1 MFTVS
6 YLLCNIWTLNKILKP
21 NIWAEKSSFLCRDSN
36 PWCPDGW
43 KYQTNPLRY
52 AAPSTS
58 KLTFFRISH
67 PKKFLWHFDILHKW
81 WISKSKFSLSHKHL
95 KAQRSRFV
103 SECGQVL
110 LWVCV
115 SKCGC
120 AWVSVSVHKWVWVSV
135 QEWVWE
141 GNREKVRKS
150 GKKKVLDWQFK
161 WLLRF

>member
-1 MFTVS
+1 MSTVS
-6 YLLCNIWTLNKILKP
+6 YLLCNLWTLNKILKP

-36 PWCPDGW
+36 PRGLDGNT
-43 KYQTNPLRY
+43 KLIHCAMPPPPLR
-52 AAPSTS
+52 SWH
-58 KLTFFRISH
+58 FFGFVT
-67 PKKFLWHFDILHKW
+67 PKSFLWHFDILHKW